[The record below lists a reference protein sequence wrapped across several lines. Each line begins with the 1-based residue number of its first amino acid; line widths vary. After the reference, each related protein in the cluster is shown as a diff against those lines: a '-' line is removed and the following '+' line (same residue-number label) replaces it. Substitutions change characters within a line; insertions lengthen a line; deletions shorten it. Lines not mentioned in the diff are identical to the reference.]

1 MRLINQDIGMDFF
14 LLEMILDVER
24 VIGSPE
30 NPDSAETEENRI
42 PIAAVRDKKGAAFA
56 TAQYGLTAQQL
67 GDAFKDAKERVGDFI
82 NTGGGPLQDFADAM
96 GMTSQATMEF
106 ARSVEDLSGRDV
118 LIRMV
123 DEMEAAGLS
132 GDQMSHALEGMA
144 NDMTLLLPLLLWDKQ
159 YTFQIPS

>member
-56 TAQYGLTAQQL
+56 TAQYLLEVYPEIDFKLVAL
-67 GDAFKDAKERVGDFI
+67 NDADNVLYPIPEGHDMKSIVKI
-82 NTGGGPLQDFADAM
+82 
-96 GMTSQATMEF
+96 
-106 ARSVEDLSGRDV
+106 VEDAITNTTTVATFHGHSLALHLDSLD
-118 LIRMV
+118 L
-123 DEMEAAGLS
+123 
-132 GDQMSHALEGMA
+132 ALEAQG
-144 NDMTLLLPLLLWDKQ
+144 DPPHSWSTVYYTVSIQLTRLPM
-159 YTFQIPS
+159 Y